1 MTISPRWLCAIVA
14 FTMIL
19 TGPFASWT
27 ASAQGLMQQ
36 AQGSLLNDRP
46 SGSAEPTE
54 GDAVAAGMLNVVYVP
69 GKVIL
74 CSLGAIASFSV
85 LVVTFGTAYRAA
97 KSVFGEGCGGD
108 WVLTPDHLSGRIQ
121 PKDDLEY

>member
-1 MTISPRWLCAIVA
+1 MSPSLIRAVIQTESRFNPLAVSRV
-14 FTMIL
+14 
-19 TGPFASWT
+19 G
-27 ASAQGLMQQ
+27 AQGLMQQ

-54 GDAVAAGMLNVVYVP
+54 GDAVAAGMMNVVYVP

-121 PKDDLEY
+121 PRDDLEY